1 MAASMESHCIPAAQ
15 LPQTTRLYRAFLE
28 DFPSV
33 TDFYAHIPTLEG
45 AREAASQ
52 IHYEPAMRAA
62 VVERLRAQN
71 ASFGS
76 GATVERNLDRLAG
89 GAVAVVTGQ
98 QVTLFSGPAYTFH
111 KALTAVRVAAEL
123 SASGVDAVPIFW
135 LAAEDH
141 DLAEI
146 NHCLWRGREGNERLE
161 LEQVADENENEID
174 SDGPSVGTLKLGDAV
189 EEIVARATN
198 NLEGPSAEQIAAA
211 LRDSY
216 RSEATYSSALG
227 KLLARLLGPL
237 GLILLDPL
245 DAELHRLAAP
255 VYLRALDEHATLSE
269 ELLHRAERLERHRFH
284 AQVKVTERSTLLFWS
299 AGGHRMPVRRKNAG
313 FAVGDRD
320 LSAGDLRR
328 EIEAAPEAF
337 SGNVLLRPIVQ
348 DTLLPTAAYI
358 AGPAETAYYAQASVV
373 YQRLL
378 GRMPA
383 ILPRASITLVPA
395 HVARLLEKYNL
406 QVSDTFHG
414 ARVLREQ
421 MERDTLPKSLATR
434 FKSGETSLKKIL
446 AGLRA
451 PIEKLDRTLIGALET
466 AESKMLHQF
475 QSLEQKAGR
484 AQALRSGVL
493 EAHEHEIAGVLFPEG
508 ELQERALC
516 LLPLLASQGLDLLDN
531 IAAQITPGSPQHQL
545 LFL

>member
-1 MAASMESHCIPAAQ
+1 MAVSMESSSIPAAQ

-28 DFPSV
+28 DFPNV
-33 TDFYAHIPTLEG
+33 AEFYPHFPTIEG
-45 AREAASQ
+45 VRHAATQ
-52 IHYEPAMRAA
+52 LRYEPAMRAA

-71 ASFGS
+71 TAFGS
-76 GATVERNLDRLAG
+76 GLAVERSLDLLAG
-89 GAVAVVTGQ
+89 RAVAVVTGQ
-98 QVTLFSGPAYTFH
+98 QVSLFSGPAYTFY
-111 KALTAVRVAAEL
+111 KALTAVRLAAEL
-123 SASGVDAVPIFW
+123 SASGVAAVPIFW

-161 LEQVADENENEID
+161 LEQAAGENE
-174 SDGPSVGTLKLGDAV
+174 GQSVGTVALGDAV
-189 EEIVARATN
+189 EELVARATN
-198 NLEGPSAEQIAAA
+198 NLEGPSAEQIAAV
-211 LRDSY
+211 LRESY
-216 RSEATYSSALG
+216 RPAATYSSALG

-245 DAELHRLAAP
+245 DPELHRLATP
-255 VYLRALDEHATLSE
+255 VYLRALDEHAALSE
-269 ELLHRAERLERHRFH
+269 ELLQRTARLEHLRFH

-299 AGGHRMPVRRKNAG
+299 TGGHRLPVRRKNEG

-320 LSAGDLRR
+320 FTAADLRR
-328 EIEAAPEAF
+328 EIESAPETF

-348 DTLLPTAAYI
+348 DTLLPTAAYV

-383 ILPRASITLVPA
+383 ILPRASITLVPT
-395 HVARLLEKYNL
+395 HVARLLEKYRL
-406 QVSDTFHG
+406 QVPDAFRGT
-414 ARVLREQ
+414 RILREQ
-421 MERDTLPKSLATR
+421 MERDTLPKTLAAR
-434 FKSGETSLKKIL
+434 FKSGEESLKKTL
-446 AGLRA
+446 ADLRA
-451 PIEKLDRTLIGALET
+451 PIEKLDRTLLGAIET
-466 AESKMLHQF
+466 AESKMLFQF

-493 EAHEHEIAGVLFPEG
+493 EAHEHELAGVLFPEG

-516 LLPLLASQGLDLLDN
+516 LLPLLASQGIELLDQL
-531 IAAQITPGSPQHQL
+531 AARINPGDPRHQIV
-545 LFL
+545 FL